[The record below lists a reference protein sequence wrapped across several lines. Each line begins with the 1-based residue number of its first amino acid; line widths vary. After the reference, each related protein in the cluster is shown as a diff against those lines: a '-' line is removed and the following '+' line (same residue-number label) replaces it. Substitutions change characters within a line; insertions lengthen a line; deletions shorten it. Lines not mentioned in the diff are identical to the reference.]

1 MSDSAVNGSSHL
13 PAGMTLIQYGKWTMG
28 DCTYMLKRLDTPP
41 DAGKTAGPA
50 TDKITLSKED
60 SARNARLQK
69 MGMRSKFP
77 FNKSGL
83 FTNKEINKVNDAI
96 NQEREQ
102 AINDF
107 FDGKL
112 SREELGDKFQE
123 LLTRFRDTCNDV
135 GYPIPVLGLSIQ
147 HEEAMTEK
155 FYSDFRA
162 KILDMALARN
172 NEEGKQYITGEI
184 DTQRNWKYYNS
195 DYYFKSEDALSAIT
209 DGLDQYL
216 AVRGT
221 EIEGFSIELP
231 DYKAEKMDECYNFNS
246 AWSAYFFNVSW
257 RGDTEQFMRDYDQV
271 PPKDFQWFYQSG
283 GNLDHLYFVW
293 VPDGTDPSAQHIPF
307 DEKDF
312 LSATTWAS
320 YRDTDGKKHFVSK
333 DFAYDS
339 TENDLK
345 IVSSLLKFTAGDKKE
360 GCRYQ
365 QIPGEFAGMSERTLQ
380 PVWLAKAV

>member
-1 MSDSAVNGSSHL
+1 MSDSAVNGSSNL

-41 DAGKTAGPA
+41 DADKTAGNA
-50 TDKITLSKED
+50 TDKIALSKED
-60 SARNARLQK
+60 SARSARLQK
-69 MGMRSKFP
+69 MEMRSKFP
-77 FNKSGL
+77 FNKSGM

-102 AINDF
+102 AINVF
-107 FDGKL
+107 LDGKL
-112 SREELGDKFQE
+112 SKEELGDKFQE

-135 GYPIPVLGLSIQ
+135 GYPIPVLGLTIQ
-147 HEEAMTEK
+147 GEEAMTEK

-184 DTQRNWKYYNS
+184 NTARNWKYYNS
-195 DYYFKSEDALSAIT
+195 DYYFKSEDALAAIT

-221 EIEGFSIELP
+221 EIEGFSIERL

-246 AWSAYFFNVSW
+246 AWSAYYFDVSW

-283 GNLDHLYFVW
+283 GDLDHLYGFL
-293 VPDGTDPSAQHIPF
+293 TAQTQAPCISR
-307 DEKDF
+307 
-312 LSATTWAS
+312 LM
-320 YRDTDGKKHFVSK
+320 KKTF
-333 DFAYDS
+333 
-339 TENDLK
+339 
-345 IVSSLLKFTAGDKKE
+345 
-360 GCRYQ
+360 
-365 QIPGEFAGMSERTLQ
+365 
-380 PVWLAKAV
+380 